1 MKLPFD
7 FAIKLVFR
15 LLIPG
20 FIIATGFLPVLNT
33 IADIYNWSDKS
44 GYLFIFLVI
53 LSGWLIIVSDMP
65 IYMLLEGR
73 RFWPDRIKKR
83 FRRLERRRLVR
94 TLRRL
99 EISESDDTRR
109 KETNI
114 LSKLEDRIRNLK
126 YPSYKKLRLIR
137 SKRRLQS
144 DLQTDTQKGLEAA
157 FDIRNFPIGDSGDYF
172 IQHPSRLGNVLAA
185 FEDYSLRVY
194 GIDSIFWWGRLWLKV
209 DKDTR
214 EEIDNSQAIADSSV
228 YTSFALYFT
237 GLIWLAYA
245 FLTMLQVAIINY
257 LPSIKSIL
265 PTANV
270 TINQHLPNL
279 LITWLLSPMFLLLGF
294 IVYRLSLRLQ
304 AQFGEIYKSF
314 FDVHQHQIEMSEFMK
329 EISELTSDSPVVSL
343 NKNMRR
349 KAQFRVVTPYLQYY
363 RYSCPKCGALLKP
376 NEIKT
381 HHCRD

>member
-20 FIIATGFLPVLNT
+20 FIVGTGFLPVLNT
-33 IADIYNWSDKS
+33 ITDIYNWGDKS
-44 GYLFIFLVI
+44 GYIFIFLVI
-53 LSGWLIIVSDMP
+53 LLGWIIIVSDMP

-73 RFWPDRIKKR
+73 RFWPDRIRKCFIR
-83 FRRLERRRLVR
+83 FERRRLVR

-99 EISESDDTRR
+99 KISESDETRR
-109 KETNI
+109 KEQNV
-114 LSKLEDRIRNLK
+114 LSRLENRIKTLK
-126 YPSYKKLRLIR
+126 HPSYKKLCLMI
-137 SKRRLQS
+137 SKRRLKR
-144 DLQTDTQKGLEAA
+144 DTQTDTQKGLEAA
-157 FDIRNFPIGDSGDYF
+157 FDIRNFPLGESGDYF
-172 IQHPSRLGNVLAA
+172 IQQPSRLGNVLAA
-185 FEDYSLRVY
+185 FEGYSLRVY
-194 GIDSIFWWGRLWLKV
+194 GIDSIFWWWRLWLKV

-214 EEIDNSQAIADSSV
+214 EEIDNSQALADSSV

-237 GLIWLAYA
+237 GLIWLVYA
-245 FLTMLQVAIINY
+245 FLTTLQLVIINY
-257 LPSIKSIL
+257 LPSMKSIL
-265 PTANV
+265 PPANV

-314 FDVHQHQIEMSEFMK
+314 FDVYQHQIETSKIIK
-329 EISELTSDSPVVSL
+329 EISELTSDSPVAAF
-343 NKNMRR
+343 NKNKRR
-349 KAQFRVVTPYLQYY
+349 KDQFRVITPYLQYH
-363 RYSCPKCGALLKP
+363 RYSCPKCDAILKP

-381 HHCRD
+381 HDCR